1 MKDTTMSNVEMF
13 NYYASQ
19 LNLSKPQLEAVTNC
33 FKACLEADEGEP
45 VGNEQPEQT
54 APSQDRKQDASFQ
67 DDNMFAEQSMKDL
80 MKTDNK
86 MLKKMMNTKN
96 DAAKATRGD
105 VKAMTDDAKSVA
117 GGNYHNVVYN
127 EEQRERI
134 RRWQTF
140 LNKQLGANLDV
151 DGTWGPKTAAAYQQ
165 YLTSK
170 NNQA

>member
-1 MKDTTMSNVEMF
+1 MKDTTMSNVDMF

-19 LNLSKPQLEAVTNC
+19 LNLSKPQLEAVTSC

-54 APSQDRKQDASFQ
+54 APSQDRKQNASFQ
-67 DDNMFAEQSMKDL
+67 DDNMFA
-80 MKTDNK
+80 
-86 MLKKMMNTKN
+86 
-96 DAAKATRGD
+96 
-105 VKAMTDDAKSVA
+105 
-117 GGNYHNVVYN
+117 
-127 EEQRERI
+127 EQRERI

>member
-1 MKDTTMSNVEMF
+1 MSNVDMF
-13 NYYASQ
+13 NHYASQ
-19 LNLSKPQLEAVTNC
+19 LNLSKTQLEAVTSC

-54 APSQDRKQDASFQ
+54 APSQDRTQNASFR
-67 DDNMFAEQSMKDL
+67 DNNMFAEKSMEEL
-80 MKTDNK
+80 MKTDDK
-86 MLKKMMNTKN
+86 MLQRMMDTKN
-96 DAAKATRGD
+96 SVAKPTRGD

-165 YLTSK
+165 YLASK
-170 NNQA
+170 KQA

>member
-1 MKDTTMSNVEMF
+1 MKDTTMSNVDMF

-54 APSQDRKQDASFQ
+54 APSQDRTQNASFQ

-86 MLKKMMNTKN
+86 MLQKTMNAKN
-96 DAAKATRGD
+96 SAAKPTRGD
-105 VKAMTDDAKSVA
+105 FKSMMDAGKSVA

-127 EEQRERI
+127 EEQRGRI
-134 RRWQTF
+134 QRWQTF

-151 DGTWGPKTAAAYQQ
+151 DGKWGPKTAAAYQQ
-165 YLTSK
+165 YLASK
-170 NNQA
+170 KQA

>member
-1 MKDTTMSNVEMF
+1 MKDTTMSNVDMF

-19 LNLSKPQLEAVTNC
+19 LNLSKPQLEAVTSC

-54 APSQDRKQDASFQ
+54 APSQDRKQNASFQ
-67 DDNMFAEQSMKDL
+67 DDNMFAEQSMK
-80 MKTDNK
+80 
-86 MLKKMMNTKN
+86 
-96 DAAKATRGD
+96 
-105 VKAMTDDAKSVA
+105 
-117 GGNYHNVVYN
+117 